1 MAKHAIKIE
10 EIGGTTLESAGGFSH
25 VDILVATIDSLE
37 TIGEL
42 PPIEGSGVLALT
54 AAEAATIST
63 DHTFKVGFG
72 FAKFKAEQ
80 DKNGL
85 ESPLIGDSKVHEN
98 KLTVMVKGTDADL
111 LGNLRLLKNEKLL
124 VLAREAHSG
133 RYRQLGGARY
143 AAEIIEA
150 TPTVAPEFEGQ
161 NAVTFVIRDKCVVAA
176 PIYTG
181 AITMQSAP
189 AV

>member
-1 MAKHAIKIE
+1 MTKHAIKIE

-25 VDILVATIDSLE
+25 VDILIATVDSLD
-37 TIGEL
+37 TIAEL
-42 PPIEGSGVLALT
+42 PRIEGTGTLATT
-54 AAEAATIST
+54 AAAAATIT
-63 DHTFKVGFG
+63 GDHVFKAGYG
-72 FAKFKAEQ
+72 FAMFRAEQ

-133 RYRQLGGARY
+133 RYRQLGSARY

-161 NAVTFVIRDKCVVAA
+161 NTVTFVIRDKSVVAA

-181 AITMQSAP
+181 AITKQPSA
-189 AV
+189 

>member
-1 MAKHAIKIE
+1 MPKHSIKIE

-25 VDILVATIDSLE
+25 VDILVAPVDNFDV
-37 TIGEL
+37 IGEL
-42 PPIEGSGVLALT
+42 PPIEGDGVLATT
-54 AAEAATIST
+54 AAAAATIST
-63 DHTFKVGFG
+63 DHTFKAGFG
-72 FAKFKAEQ
+72 FAKFRAEQ

-98 KLTVMVKGTDADL
+98 KLTVMVKGTDADV
-111 LGNLRLLKNEKLL
+111 LGNLRLLKNEKLI

-133 RYRQLGGARY
+133 RYRQIGSARY

-150 TPTVAPEFEGQ
+150 TPTVAPEFEGA
-161 NAVTFVIRDKCVVAA
+161 NTVTFVIRDKSVVAA

-181 AITMQSAP
+181 AITTQP
-189 AV
+189 VV